1 MKNVIGGRMAS
12 MALASMIGAI
22 LSPVAASA
30 AEASANSLEEI
41 VVTAQRREERL
52 QDVPISVSAYG
63 QATLD
68 AQSIRSIDDVSRLAP
83 GVKHLAEKNYQ
94 DKVRL
99 AIEQYLGER
108 VQLKLQIGETAGE
121 SAQDRAVE
129 SISKDEFVRG
139 LMEQFDATLDDS
151 SIKPGR

>member
-1 MKNVIGGRMAS
+1 VVRSLNVSGIARQIAQQS
-12 MALASMIGAI
+12 ALVSHADG
-22 LSPVAASA
+22 
-30 AEASANSLEEI
+30 
-41 VVTAQRREERL
+41 VVEL
-52 QDVPISVSAYG
+52 
-63 QATLD
+63 
-68 AQSIRSIDDVSRLAP
+68 RLAP
-83 GVKHLAEKNYQ
+83 GVKHLAEKSYQ
-94 DKVRL
+94 EKVRL